1 MTTNLRGEGM
11 KKMFAS
17 ALFVVLILSACNS
30 STLSFSE
37 IENVPQN
44 IEQHI
49 DSNLKL
55 QIIND
60 GAKGTYV
67 IFHSNGEI
75 EAGLDPQD
83 NVVNILFNE
92 LNPQD
97 ENIKRNV
104 YYLTTDSKHDTILVL
119 VNGEDMS
126 IDDVTVL

>member
-17 ALFVVLILSACNS
+17 VLFVVLILSACNS

-44 IEQHI
+44 IEEHI
-49 DSNLKL
+49 DSDLKL

-60 GAKGTYV
+60 GAKGAYV

-92 LNPQD
+92 LNPHD